1 LSSTA
6 RPSARC
12 VGSFSDHQLGAART
26 LAVAVEADIRA
37 LGSSLRQLNTLPS
50 VQGLD
55 LDFIGQRVRAAF
67 EAEST
72 STPNTGTTIEL
83 LLPRAAGDRV
93 SRAKSSPA
101 SAAAHGRRAPHR
113 A

>member
-1 LSSTA
+1 MREFAPFLRERRAFSSSSQCSALSSTA

-12 VGSFSDHQLGAART
+12 VGSFSDHQLGVART

-83 LLPRAAGDRV
+83 LLP
-93 SRAKSSPA
+93 
-101 SAAAHGRRAPHR
+101 
-113 A
+113 